1 VPDEWLT
8 LVRGNPQTNA
18 GFDFCSEQCLL
29 QWMTGN
35 IAQPQ
40 TDKPECKARR
50 FLYVEDETGHKHEG
64 ILFGRGPVVVDC
76 SQNAKIMPY
85 LYPSWDA
92 LIRDMSDADRIEWID
107 QEGKV

>member
-18 GFDFCSEQCLL
+18 AFDFCSETCLT
-29 QWMTGN
+29 QWLSGN

-107 QEGKV
+107 